1 MTSYYVRAFATR
13 TLAALAT
20 LTAAGVLLASSA
32 QAAPINLITNGGFET
47 NTGNGQV
54 GSNTTIAGWTSSGY
68 NFLFANGTADTTGAM
83 SGWYNAPLMLWGANN
98 GGANALASS
107 NNGGY
112 VFGADGDY
120 GVAPLE
126 QLVTGLTIG
135 RSYQLNFEWAA
146 AQQYG
151 FYGETTEAWIVNFS
165 GQVQATGIHTL
176 ASQSSSS
183 WMNETMTFTANST
196 TALLSFI
203 ARGTPEGM
211 PPFSLLDGVSMTEL
225 PVLNDVPEPASWLLF
240 GAACAAAVAGSRR
253 RKGARAA

>member
-1 MTSYYVRAFATR
+1 MMLGA
-13 TLAALAT
+13 
-20 LTAAGVLLASSA
+20 SA
-32 QAAPINLITNGGFET
+32 QAAPIDLISNGGFEI

-54 GSNTTIAGWTSSGY
+54 GANTTIAGWTSSGY
-68 NFLFANGTADTTGAM
+68 NFLFAEGSADTTGAM
-83 SGWYNAPLMLWGANN
+83 SAWQNAPLMLWGAHN
-98 GGANALASS
+98 GGANALATS

-112 VFGADGDY
+112 FFGADGDY

-126 QLVTGLTIG
+126 QVISGLTIG
-135 RSYQLNFEWAA
+135 RTYQLNFEWAA
-146 AQQYG
+146 AQQHG
-151 FYGETTEAWIVNFS
+151 FYGETTEAWIVYFS

-176 ASQSSSS
+176 ASQSSSG
-183 WMNETMTFTANST
+183 WMNETMKFTANST

-225 PVLNDVPEPASWLLF
+225 PESNDVPEPASWLLF

>member
-1 MTSYYVRAFATR
+1 MTSSFAR
-13 TLAALAT
+13 SLLNPAIAILAA
-20 LTAAGVLLASSA
+20 AGLMLGINA
-32 QAAPINLITNGGFET
+32 QATPINLVSNGGFEL
-47 NTGNGQV
+47 NTGSGQV
-54 GSNTTIAGWTSSGY
+54 GSNTTIASWTSGGY
-68 NFLFANGTADTTGAM
+68 NFLFADGTADTTGAM
-83 SGWYNAPLMLWGANN
+83 SGWYNAPLKLWGANN

-112 VFGADGDY
+112 IFGADGDY

-126 QLVTGLTIG
+126 QMISGLTVG
-135 RSYQLNFEWAA
+135 RTYQLNFEWAA

-151 FYGETTEAWIVNFS
+151 FYGDTTEAWIVYFS
-165 GQVQATGIHTL
+165 GQVQATGIHAL
-176 ASQSSSS
+176 ASQSSSG

-211 PPFSLLDGVSMTEL
+211 PPFSLLDGVSMTEV

-240 GAACAAAVAGSRR
+240 GAACAAAVAAARR
-253 RKGARAA
+253 RKGAQAA